1 MVSSPCGG
9 RAGVSPPLTLLM
21 RLLVSMA
28 LFFLALP
35 GEAQSLLVVRVEMTE
50 FAFHP
55 SVVRIDAGRPV
66 KLILVNRGQI
76 AHQFDTG
83 YLRQVST
90 IVAGDV
96 LRVEANGVDLVR
108 LQPGGSATV
117 TFLPQARGRFPFAC
131 TIEGH
136 RTARLA

>member
-35 GEAQSLLVVRVEMTE
+35 VEAQSPLVVRVEMTE

-76 AHQFDTG
+76 AHQFDTSS
-83 YLRQVST
+83 LRQVST
-90 IVAGDV
+90 IVA
-96 LRVEANGVDLVR
+96 RR
-108 LQPGGSATV
+108 CP
-117 TFLPQARGRFPFAC
+117 
-131 TIEGH
+131 
-136 RTARLA
+136 